1 MVTAASSVPPRPEL
15 MDKVHRL
22 AQLIAV
28 QRNTLAG
35 EHRSLTPAQHSPSV
49 KSSHQTE
56 PTAGPSRHNQQLD
69 SSVNL
74 VLPSTSISSA
84 EYPELVPSTSTP
96 QSSSA
101 GASPA
106 LTDVRSGPSS
116 FIEKTHGAPWDTTSP
131 IVHLSTDAQ
140 QEQRRASLP
149 SASTSSSSSCNLR
162 PRLCFVPIAPR
173 VHQNSDTNSPCIIV
187 LKAPTHNIVIKRFV
201 PILPA
206 APNQNQPSAGQQ
218 HVPLAP
224 TSAATV
230 TTSSNTVSTTS
241 ASSNNTMTLLATSS
255 SGQHETLRPR
265 TLHEKQILHRIGEI
279 VQHWDIPPEMMLTPP
294 KASHSETGP
303 STSTPLVPIVSEDEE
318 VPSDGQRPKRKL
330 TFEDENEAPTNN
342 MSSPSPAKIQAVD
355 TSLDTT
361 PGAGETSINDPSW
374 KPSESRCSISD
385 EDRFYREDQDEDDEI
400 ATPSS
405 QENLEVDAHHEDP
418 DELLFVS
425 LSKLMQLLKYCGKCQ
440 SVNQIKKMKT
450 GAYVSFKCTCQKG
463 HAYKWSTHEIF
474 EKKPVINIKLAAS
487 LLLTGQN
494 FASFSRLAKLLNLN
508 IFAKDT
514 FLSIIENYAKPI
526 LTTHWASAREQKL
539 TMIKD
544 GTESLNIGG
553 DARFDS
559 RGKAGAKYGIY
570 TMMKS
575 SSGEILDFII
585 MQKGIEPGELESKG
599 FLISMSRIV
608 ATVGPDKIKAF
619 CSDRNY
625 TVGKKM
631 KDYFPMIYHAF
642 DVR

>member
-1 MVTAASSVPPRPEL
+1 

-22 AQLIAV
+22 AELIAV
-28 QRNTLAG
+28 QKNTLAG
-35 EHRSLTPAQHSPSV
+35 EPRSLTPAHHSPSV
-49 KSSHQTE
+49 KSSHPTE
-56 PTAGPSRHNQQLD
+56 PRAGPSRLNQQNQDDLLD

-74 VLPSTSISSA
+74 VLPSTSINA

-96 QSSSA
+96 QSSTA
-101 GASPA
+101 GASPQ
-106 LTDVRSGPSS
+106 TDLRSPSS
-116 FIEKTHGAPWDTTSP
+116 SSIEKTHGAPWDTSSLF
-131 IVHLSTDAQ
+131 VHLATDAR
-140 QEQRRASLP
+140 QEQRASIP
-149 SASTSSSSSCNLR
+149 SASTSSSSSCTLR
-162 PRLCFVPIAPR
+162 PRSSFVPIAPR
-173 VHQNSDTNSPCIIV
+173 VHQNSGPNSPCIIV
-187 LKAPTHNIVIKRFV
+187 LQAPTHNIVIKRFV

-206 APNQNQPSAGQQ
+206 APHQNQFSAGQL

-241 ASSNNTMTLLATSS
+241 ASSKTMTLLATSS
-255 SGQHETLRPR
+255 SGQHGTLRPR

-294 KASHSETGP
+294 KSSHSETGP
-303 STSTPLVPIVSEDEE
+303 STSTPLLPITSEDEE
-318 VPSDGQRPKRKL
+318 VPFDGQRPKRKL
-330 TFEDENEAPTNN
+330 TFEDDGEAPSDN
-342 MSSPSPAKIQAVD
+342 MSSPAKIQAVD
-355 TSLDTT
+355 SSLDTT
-361 PGAGETSINDPSW
+361 PGAGDTSINDPSW

-385 EDRFYREDQDEDDEI
+385 DDRFYREDQDEDDEV
-400 ATPSS
+400 APPSS
-405 QENLEVDAHHEDP
+405 QENLEVDAHDDDP
-418 DELLFVS
+418 DELIFVS
-425 LSKLMQLLKYCGKCQ
+425 LRKLMQLLKYCGKCQ
-440 SVNQIKKMKT
+440 SENKIKKMKT

-463 HAYKWSTHEIF
+463 HAYKWSTHEIY
-474 EKKPVINIKLAAS
+474 EKKPVINIKLASS

-514 FLSIIENYAKPI
+514 FLNIIENYAKPI
-526 LTTHWASAREQKL
+526 ITTHWSSAREQKL
-539 TMIKD
+539 TIIKT
-544 GTESLNIGG
+544 GTESVNIGG